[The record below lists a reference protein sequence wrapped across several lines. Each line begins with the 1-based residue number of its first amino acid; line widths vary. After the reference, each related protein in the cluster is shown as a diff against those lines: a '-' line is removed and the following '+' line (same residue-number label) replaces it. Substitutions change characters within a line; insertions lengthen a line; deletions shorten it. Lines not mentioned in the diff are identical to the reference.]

1 MQQAL
6 FYLPASSPF
15 KYSVILS
22 NASLQH
28 SFKDITSPR
37 GTFVFSIPT
46 GPSDTDLEEACSGS
60 FVVSISLLITSWC
73 CIELGCTFR
82 SVVSA
87 ILDWVLSP
95 GSTPTFEH
103 RYPKV
108 AVHLH
113 IINTPCFALLD
124 FVTFVLIFPGCFSCP
139 TETEDKIRRGGGA
152 VILKMQNKFDNKNFV
167 GKHTEFSVLQQ
178 IKLGQCKTQTAV

>member
-15 KYSVILS
+15 KYSVILL

-28 SFKDITSPR
+28 SFRDITSPW

-46 GPSDTDLEEACSGS
+46 GPSDMDLEEACSGS
-60 FVVSISLLITSWC
+60 LVVSISLLITSWC
-73 CIELGCTFR
+73 CIELGCTFP

-103 RYPKV
+103 RQPKLS
-108 AVHLH
+108 VHLH
-113 IINTPCFALLD
+113 IINTPVYAL
-124 FVTFVLIFPGCFSCP
+124 FCCSPRFCETFVLIFPGCFSRP
-139 TETEDKIRRGGGA
+139 TETEDKIWDEEGGWGGGGGG
-152 VILKMQNKFDNKNFV
+152 NTKNA
-167 GKHTEFSVLQQ
+167 K
-178 IKLGQCKTQTAV
+178 